1 MKSQILNLNSSQ
13 DTSVSS
19 EAGNPSFSKTQA
31 GVKAQESRLG
41 VSDNYLRKQYETW
54 WQDICET
61 MLNLTFAE
69 TTGPRMEY
77 LDKKTAD
84 KLRQLIPDGNEIII
98 WDAENENNII
108 VNYDELGQEP
118 IYFVVDATTSQVKED
133 QAQIEL
139 LSVAKE
145 LVLGMM
151 PPSKQMQFVNKFMT
165 KLGLED
171 PEDLTYTDEEIAQ
184 QMQAEQMQQQMG
196 EQPQLT
202 EEEMMF
208 AQGLQE
214 RGYPPELI
222 DQALVM
228 LQQGMPDEEILAVL
242 AQSQQGAM

>member
-1 MKSQILNLNSSQ
+1 M
-13 DTSVSS
+13 
-19 EAGNPSFSKTQA
+19 
-31 GVKAQESRLG
+31 
-41 VSDNYLRKQYETW
+41 
-54 WQDICET
+54 
-61 MLNLTFAE
+61 
-69 TTGPRMEY
+69 
-77 LDKKTAD
+77 
-84 KLRQLIPDGNEIII
+84 
-98 WDAENENNII
+98 
-108 VNYDELGQEP
+108 
-118 IYFVVDATTSQVKED
+118 VDATTSQVKED

-208 AQGLQE
+208 AQSLQE